1 MDQLERRR
9 TYRINMPNVWAEC
22 SSNQDAGRYQVEN
35 LSQGGA
41 LLHGEP
47 AFPIRTP
54 LRIQLSIPG
63 HRSVTVDGVVTRHY
77 EKGSDTPQLA
87 VEFGY
92 LSDEEQDTLE
102 EAIAGEVI
110 RELSP
115 AVLVCDARDWEGSAL
130 ARTIGSLG
138 YTPIRVKTPLGLI
151 RHLIA
156 ENPPIRA
163 VVLGMHLRKTRVL
176 DVVSFLAEYYPH
188 VRRILVARPSWRTR
202 KVASGMVHEI
212 VRKPWTA
219 DMLRQ
224 ALSSV

>member
-1 MDQLERRR
+1 
-9 TYRINMPNVWAEC
+9 MPDVWAEC

-63 HRSVTVDGVVTRHY
+63 HPAVTVDGVVTRHY
-77 EKGSDTPQLA
+77 GKGRNVPQLA

-92 LSDEEQDTLE
+92 LSDDEQDTLE

-115 AVLVCDARDWEGSAL
+115 AILICDARDWEGAAL
-130 ARTIGSLG
+130 ARAIDSLG

-151 RHLIA
+151 RHLIT

-176 DVVSFLAEYYPH
+176 DVASFLAEYYPD
-188 VRRILVARPSWRTR
+188 VRRILVRGRVGEPGRRPPEWFTKLCASPGRSTVCARP
-202 KVASGMVHEI
+202 
-212 VRKPWTA
+212 
-219 DMLRQ
+219 
-224 ALSSV
+224 

>member
-1 MDQLERRR
+1 MDQFERRR
-9 TYRINMPNVWAEC
+9 TYRINMPDVWAEC
-22 SSNQDAGRYQVEN
+22 SSNEDVGRYQVEN

-54 LRIQLSIPG
+54 LRILLSIPG
-63 HRSVTVDGVVTRHY
+63 HRAVRVDGVVTRHY
-77 EKGSDTPQLA
+77 GKGRDTPQLA
-87 VEFGY
+87 VEFGH
-92 LSDEEQDTLE
+92 LSDDEQDAIE

-115 AVLVCDARDWEGSAL
+115 AILICDARDWEGSAL
-130 ARTIGSLG
+130 ARTIGGLG
-138 YTPIRVKTPLGLI
+138 FTPIQVKTPLGLI

-156 ENPPIRA
+156 DNPPIRA

-176 DVVSFLAEYYPH
+176 DVVSFLAEYYPN

-202 KVASGMVHEI
+202 KVAAGMVHEI

-219 DMLRQ
+219 ETLQR
-224 ALSSV
+224 ALDTL

>member
-1 MDQLERRR
+1 
-9 TYRINMPNVWAEC
+9 MPDVWAEC

-63 HRSVTVDGVVTRHY
+63 HPAVTVDGVVTRHY
-77 EKGSDTPQLA
+77 GKGRNVPQLA

-92 LSDEEQDTLE
+92 LSDDEQDTLE

-115 AVLVCDARDWEGSAL
+115 AILICDARDWEGAAL
-130 ARTIGSLG
+130 ARAIDSLG

-151 RHLIA
+151 RHLIT

-176 DVVSFLAEYYPH
+176 DVASFLAEYYPD

-202 KVASGMVHEI
+202 KAATGMVHEI
-212 VRKPWTA
+212 VRKPWTV
-219 DMLRQ
+219 DCLRK
-224 ALSSV
+224 ALSAV